1 MSHLWIVEDIKKQI
15 ICCVGDSVIYQS
27 KISKQIKKFENNM
40 KSTVYPPY
48 LNQKGY
54 NLKSIK
60 LNHQIS

>member
-1 MSHLWIVEDIKKQI
+1 MLCIH
-15 ICCVGDSVIYQS
+15 VGKSIIYQS

-54 NLKSIK
+54 YLKSI